1 MATQT
6 KRSSSRK
13 KSARRT
19 RKGGD
24 KGPGNQAELM
34 AAMAKGLGNH
44 EIQQRLKRAGGQR
57 DAMLAFIVDRL
68 KKVRDVQLR
77 ESAVLNQKDQ
87 WWRDA
92 AWREPG
98 VWSPEPQ
105 RWATVAKEYRLAI
118 EALCRGD
125 LTRGAQLLERA
136 MNTERAAV
144 EAVPTGMG
152 LLPDEE
158 AERGEG
164 FQGPPGMDE
173 VEQGEGCPECERP
186 ADAKLAGEIER
197 FTHTARDLRGIRV
210 IPHATPWW
218 EEEEEEEEEE
228 GEGG

>member
-1 MATQT
+1 
-6 KRSSSRK
+6 
-13 KSARRT
+13 
-19 RKGGD
+19 
-24 KGPGNQAELM
+24 
-34 AAMAKGLGNH
+34 MAKGLGNH

-57 DAMLAFIVDRL
+57 DAMLAFIGDRL
-68 KKVRDVQLR
+68 KKIRDVQLR

-105 RWATVAKEYRLAI
+105 RWAAVANEYRQAI
-118 EALCRGD
+118 EALCRGN

-136 MNTERAAV
+136 MDTERSAV

-164 FQGPPGMDE
+164 LRGPAAMDE
-173 VEQGEGCPECERP
+173 GEALLWLP
-186 ADAKLAGEIER
+186 
-197 FTHTARDLRGIRV
+197 RDRQRRRCG
-210 IPHATPWW
+210 
-218 EEEEEEEEEE
+218 
-228 GEGG
+228 